1 LHASD
6 ELLVSEDFA
15 MTTEYSLGGHRI
27 ASFVCRVVVVCGCL
41 ARNHISR
48 PLLLSGHNWQ
58 KVKLGP
64 GVSESKPEGELGM
77 RHDGQALGNIAVLF
91 QSKDWPQE

>member
-6 ELLVSEDFA
+6 ELLVPEDFA
-15 MTTEYSLGGHRI
+15 VAAEYSLTGHKI
-27 ASFVCRVVVVCGCL
+27 ALFACRVDVVSGRL

-64 GVSESKPEGELGM
+64 GVSESKLEGELGM